1 MVLLA
6 SWAVVLALSPA
17 VAEAQG
23 IAQTNDPQQIGTER
37 IVVSPGDSLW
47 SISEERLG
55 PNATPQQIASQTERI
70 YALNQNQIGADPN
83 LIFPGQKLSAPP
95 VVGGSE
101 PSAAE
106 PSTGATS
113 ARGATQPAE
122 ASSTDRAAAKSSGTA
137 DQALR
142 TPIGATEGKDEKA
155 SDPVAAAAVNLPE
168 VVAAAPVPAVRSLA
182 AKASP
187 RSPIESFAITV
198 RSAVSAAES
207 AVVEAFPPEDY
218 PGRKQLGLGI
228 VVLTLI
234 VCGLMAWKLPLRRS
248 VGDSAAWGVPR
259 GYSNYRADPE
269 ALDRYA
275 DTSAEASAPTDFG
288 SRQSLGGS
296 EDELSVAEKNDLGRV
311 GIVGVVRGRRERIR
325 RRRAPKRIGR
335 RRAPR
340 PGRRSR
346 EGSVTGAYS
355 PKIYRALSR
364 AALETRRPQK
374 SANGHANGTR
384 REEGAPSARALLSKP
399 ETDGNEHKPLGGLV
413 GNEESRPEQRIHLL
427 SARQQEI
434 LELVTEGLPN
444 AQIAQRLFVTEST
457 VKQHLHKAYR
467 TLGVRNR
474 REAAKFLESSND
486 RAERQPVTAVGV
498 RQ

>member
-1 MVLLA
+1 VLLA

-95 VVGGSE
+95 AVAGGE
-101 PSAAE
+101 PSTTE

-113 ARGATQPAE
+113 ARGTTKPAE
-122 ASSTDRAAAKSSGTA
+122 AGPTDRAAAKSSGTA
-137 DQALR
+137 DQASR
-142 TPIGATEGKDEKA
+142 TPIGATEGEDEKA

-187 RSPIESFAITV
+187 RSPIESLAITV

-207 AVVEAFPPEDY
+207 AVVGAFPPEDY
-218 PGRKQLGLGI
+218 LGRKQLGLGI

-234 VCGLMAWKLPLRRS
+234 VCGLMAWKLPLRRG
-248 VGDSAAWGVPR
+248 VGDSAAWGIPR
-259 GYSNYRADPE
+259 GYPNHHADSE

-275 DTSAEASAPTDFG
+275 DTSAEVSPTDFG
-288 SRQSLGGS
+288 PGRSLGGS

-311 GIVGVVRGRRERIR
+311 GIVGAVRGRRERIGRKRAREVRENYATLDPLLRDKEEKGKVGNGIPTAHVGNGTYPPGSFAPVRRRQRLRRGRLQSSARQVRRGLSHGAHSPDVRRMLR
-325 RRRAPKRIGR
+325 RRRGRGR
-335 RRAPR
+335 R
-340 PGRRSR
+340 
-346 EGSVTGAYS
+346 
-355 PKIYRALSR
+355 
-364 AALETRRPQK
+364 
-374 SANGHANGTR
+374 
-384 REEGAPSARALLSKP
+384 
-399 ETDGNEHKPLGGLV
+399 
-413 GNEESRPEQRIHLL
+413 
-427 SARQQEI
+427 
-434 LELVTEGLPN
+434 
-444 AQIAQRLFVTEST
+444 
-457 VKQHLHKAYR
+457 
-467 TLGVRNR
+467 
-474 REAAKFLESSND
+474 
-486 RAERQPVTAVGV
+486 
-498 RQ
+498 